1 MSARINTSSIVKV
14 FGRLVL
20 IEAAMMV
27 LSLAICVL
35 YGESDWQAFA
45 IAVGVAGLTAF
56 VMEFATR
63 NVTVNLRLREG
74 CILTALVWV
83 VFSLFGMLPFLW
95 CSTPMTVTDAMFETV
110 SGFTTTGASVITDV
124 EACSHGILFWRA
136 FIQWL
141 GGLGI
146 ILFMLAIIPAL
157 NKNAGISLFNAE
169 STGIL
174 HAKIHPRI
182 RQTAISIWSIYA
194 GLTVISVVLLFIG
207 PMNLFDAVCQT
218 MTTLSTGGFVTR
230 NAGMMYWNSDYIL
243 WVEIVMM
250 FLGGVNFLLLYGAWK
265 GRFRQMWRND
275 VFRAYVALVVFIYL
289 FILVNLLLRGQANS
303 LREALIFPLFHVL
316 TAITS
321 SGFGIPG
328 VESWGS
334 AVLGVT
340 LLMMFLGACAGSTT
354 GGMKIDRLVLMRRNV
369 INEAKKMIFPRRTYV
384 VSMNGNTLDS
394 GLVSRIAAFATIYLL
409 FVFASTLIVSMFNYG
424 LDDAL
429 FMSTSAIGCSGLGYG
444 ATGFE
449 GGYFLLPEPVKWL
462 LTADMLFGRLELF
475 TYIVLLFPAF
485 WHK

>member
-27 LSLAICVL
+27 LPLAICVL

-182 RQTAISIWSIYA
+182 RQTAISIWSIY
-194 GLTVISVVLLFIG
+194 
-207 PMNLFDAVCQT
+207 
-218 MTTLSTGGFVTR
+218 
-230 NAGMMYWNSDYIL
+230 
-243 WVEIVMM
+243 
-250 FLGGVNFLLLYGAWK
+250 
-265 GRFRQMWRND
+265 
-275 VFRAYVALVVFIYL
+275 
-289 FILVNLLLRGQANS
+289 
-303 LREALIFPLFHVL
+303 
-316 TAITS
+316 
-321 SGFGIPG
+321 
-328 VESWGS
+328 
-334 AVLGVT
+334 
-340 LLMMFLGACAGSTT
+340 
-354 GGMKIDRLVLMRRNV
+354 
-369 INEAKKMIFPRRTYV
+369 
-384 VSMNGNTLDS
+384 
-394 GLVSRIAAFATIYLL
+394 
-409 FVFASTLIVSMFNYG
+409 
-424 LDDAL
+424 
-429 FMSTSAIGCSGLGYG
+429 
-444 ATGFE
+444 
-449 GGYFLLPEPVKWL
+449 
-462 LTADMLFGRLELF
+462 
-475 TYIVLLFPAF
+475 
-485 WHK
+485 